1 MGDGLHAPAVRTFP
15 ASMAIQATR
24 TSLQPQD
31 ERSPGVEAAPDAA
44 ALGKIYDTH
53 LPRIYEFFAR
63 RIEDRSIAEELTT
76 ATFERAFGAAGRDG
90 APGSVA
96 GFLYRVA
103 ASAVVDHARR
113 RRKPIPKGVRARDH
127 DKPGDR
133 EAAEALA
140 NEAATRSYG
149 AAIERSRLRQ
159 AFTRLPDEDRNLIV
173 LRYFDGLEID
183 EICAIT
189 GASRQSLAIDLHR
202 ALRALRAATDVKAT
216 DAA

>member
-1 MGDGLHAPAVRTFP
+1 VPA
-15 ASMAIQATR
+15 
-24 TSLQPQD
+24 
-31 ERSPGVEAAPDAA
+31 
-44 ALGKIYDTH
+44 
-53 LPRIYEFFAR
+53 
-63 RIEDRSIAEELTT
+63 
-76 ATFERAFGAAGRDG
+76 
-90 APGSVA
+90 
-96 GFLYRVA
+96 FLYRVA

-113 RRKPIPKGVRARDH
+113 RRKVIPRGVRASDT

-140 NEAATRSYG
+140 NESATRTFA

-183 EICAIT
+183 ELCAVT
-189 GASRQSLAIDLHR
+189 GESRQALAVGLHR
-202 ALRALRAATDVKAT
+202 ALRALRAATENEAT